1 MIRTKWANVRQC
13 FNKKIMLRMMS
24 VDGET
29 KAGMKVLMND
39 ESSDESG
46 DESSVDC
53 TPIVL
58 DSSDW

>member
-1 MIRTKWANVRQC
+1 
-13 FNKKIMLRMMS
+13 MMS